1 MTAKNHVALRRALV
15 LQFELEDERREV
27 NRALC
32 GVRSEIKNLLGLAL
46 PIGARAQESRR
57 AGKQGGEPKQAKGRH
72 VPMGGTVR
80 AKTAESKRK
89 RGPSPDGLARKADA
103 EKRIRDVAERY
114 TRPVRDAYGKD
125 GAE

>member
-15 LQFELEDERREV
+15 LQFELEAERREV

-57 AGKQGGEPKQAKGRH
+57 AGKQGGEPKQAKGKR
-72 VPMGGTVR
+72 VPMRATVH
-80 AKTAESKRK
+80 AKTAGRKRK

-103 EKRIRDVAERY
+103 EKRILDVAAHF

>member
-15 LQFELEDERREV
+15 LQFELEAERREV

-57 AGKQGGEPKQAKGRH
+57 AGKQGGEPKQAKGKR
-72 VPMGGTVR
+72 VPMEDKIHADPASR
-80 AKTAESKRK
+80 PQK
-89 RGPSPDGLARKADA
+89 KAGV
-103 EKRIRDVAERY
+103 K
-114 TRPVRDAYGKD
+114 
-125 GAE
+125 